1 MQRLCDTCTR
11 LYEAKRVT
19 SRFCS
24 PRCQKRA
31 QRSPVG
37 LSSTTLVTFPNPVDG
52 PLTVATMAE
61 LIVADRV
68 ESSLGQAA
76 LLMARRLDMT
86 SADTGS
92 SVAALARE
100 QRATLALALESA
112 TNVLDPADQLRLQ
125 REARIRKRRGTG
137 SVEQHYDFREN

>member
-31 QRSPVG
+31 RRSPAG
-37 LSSTTLVTFPNPVDG
+37 LSGATLLTFPAPVDG
-52 PLTVATMAE
+52 PMTVATMAE
-61 LIVADRV
+61 LVVADRV
-68 ESSLGQAA
+68 ASSLGQAA

-112 TNVLDPADQLRLQ
+112 TNVLDPADQLRLR
-125 REARIRKRRGTG
+125 REARIRKQRGTG
-137 SVEQHYDFREN
+137 

>member
-1 MQRLCDTCTR
+1 MQRQCDTCTR
-11 LYEAKRVT
+11 PYEAKRIT

-31 QRSPVG
+31 RRSPAG
-37 LSSTTLVTFPNPVDG
+37 LSGASLLTFPAPVDG

-68 ESSLGQAA
+68 ESSLGQSA
-76 LLMARRLDMT
+76 LLMARRLDT
-86 SADTGS
+86 PGADTGS

-112 TNVLDPADQLRLQ
+112 TNVLDPVDMVKLR
-125 REARIRKRRGTG
+125 RDARIRRQLGTG
-137 SVEQHYDFREN
+137 

>member
-1 MQRLCDTCTR
+1 MQRPCDTCAR
-11 LYEAKRVT
+11 LYEARRAT

-24 PRCQKRA
+24 QRCQKRLR
-31 QRSPVG
+31 RSPVG
-37 LSSTTLVTFPNPVDG
+37 LSGASVLPFPAPVDG

-61 LIVADRV
+61 LVVADRV
-68 ESSLGQAA
+68 ESSLGQSA
-76 LLMARRLDMT
+76 LLMARRLDT
-86 SADTGS
+86 PGADTGS

-125 REARIRKRRGTG
+125 REARIRKQRGTG
-137 SVEQHYDFREN
+137 

>member
-1 MQRLCDTCTR
+1 M
-11 LYEAKRVT
+11 
-19 SRFCS
+19 
-24 PRCQKRA
+24 
-31 QRSPVG
+31 
-37 LSSTTLVTFPNPVDG
+37 
-52 PLTVATMAE
+52 TVATMAE
-61 LIVADRV
+61 LVVADRV

-125 REARIRKRRGTG
+125 REARIRK
-137 SVEQHYDFREN
+137 QREIG

>member
-1 MQRLCDTCTR
+1 MQRPCDTCTR

-37 LSSTTLVTFPNPVDG
+37 LSAASVLPFPAPVDG

-68 ESSLGQAA
+68 ESSLGQSA
-76 LLMARRLDMT
+76 LLMARRLDT
-86 SADTGS
+86 PGADTGS

-100 QRATLALALESA
+100 QRFTLTLALESA
-112 TNVLDPADQLRLQ
+112 SNILDPADQLRLQ
-125 REARIRKRRGTG
+125 REARIRKQRGTG
-137 SVEQHYDFREN
+137 

>member
-1 MQRLCDTCTR
+1 MQRPCDTCTR

-31 QRSPVG
+31 QRSPVR
-37 LSSTTLVTFPNPVDG
+37 LSAASVLPFPAPVDG

-68 ESSLGQAA
+68 ESSLGQSA
-76 LLMARRLDMT
+76 LLMARRLDT
-86 SADTGS
+86 PGADTGS

-100 QRATLALALESA
+100 HRATLALALESA
-112 TNVLDPADQLRLQ
+112 TNVLDPVDLVRLR
-125 REARIRKRRGTG
+125 RDARIRSQRGIG
-137 SVEQHYDFREN
+137 

>member
-1 MQRLCDTCTR
+1 MQRQCDTCTR
-11 LYEAKRVT
+11 LYEAKRIT

-31 QRSPVG
+31 RRSPAG
-37 LSSTTLVTFPNPVDG
+37 LSGASLLTVPAPVDG
-52 PLTVATMAE
+52 PMTVATMAE
-61 LIVADRV
+61 LVVADRV
-68 ESSLGQAA
+68 ESSLGQSA
-76 LLMARRLDMT
+76 LLMARRLDT
-86 SADTGS
+86 PGADTGS

-125 REARIRKRRGTG
+125 REARIRRQLGTG
-137 SVEQHYDFREN
+137 

>member
-11 LYEAKRVT
+11 QYEAKRIT
-19 SRFCS
+19 SKFCS

-31 QRSPVG
+31 RRSPAG
-37 LSSTTLVTFPNPVDG
+37 LSAASVLPFPAPVDG

-61 LIVADRV
+61 LVVADRV
-68 ESSLGQAA
+68 DSSLGQSA
-76 LLMARRLDMT
+76 LLMARRLDT
-86 SADTGS
+86 PGADTGS

-112 TNVLDPADQLRLQ
+112 SNVLDPADQLRLQ
-125 REARIRKRRGTG
+125 RDARIRRQRGTG
-137 SVEQHYDFREN
+137 